1 MTTAPPTRSKMEG
14 LYKPPEAPPMRDG
27 ANAHL
32 TLPSRSGDV
41 LSEYKPPV
49 YMSAGTLEPASSYKA
64 LRTKKQTTA
73 LETMSFKRTPETQE
87 QITMSTKKTAAAT
100 PPATAHTPP
109 PGVVTVTK
117 GEIKKRR
124 NPGAYDDWLALRQ
137 IGDLLYVEPDKFESI
152 KGHLQRYALRHELNW
167 RIIGQSAGADGMCK
181 IGIEAK

>member
-1 MTTAPPTRSKMEG
+1 MEG

-73 LETMSFKRTPETQE
+73 LETMSFKRNPETQE

-100 PPATAHTPP
+100 PATPAAPTATLP

-117 GEIKKRR
+117 GTIQKRI
-124 NPGAYDDWLALRQ
+124 NPAAYAEWLSQRQ
-137 IGDLLYVEPDKFESI
+137 PGDVVTVEPEKFESI
-152 KGHLQRYALRHELNW
+152 KGHLARYARANNLPW
-167 RIIGQSAGADGMCK
+167 RITGQTKCSDGMCK
-181 IGIEAK
+181 IGIEAKV